1 MTIMPL
7 MPRTLPALLSVLL
20 CCPMLLC
27 ADQALVD
34 FSKELNLAAVE
45 THDVKLSLND
55 GRLRMETGQ
64 EERECGIVFKAPDG
78 RWNLSAFRDLAVEL
92 KNAGQNRV
100 RVFCE
105 IDNPRADGS
114 KSYMTQSIEVS
125 PGEEK
130 SLRVALPR
138 RFSASCARSF
148 RGCAA
153 CPDKSRFRA
162 SIWPR

>member
-1 MTIMPL
+1 M
-7 MPRTLPALLSVLL
+7 LPNAALRR
-20 CCPMLLC
+20 PG
-27 ADQALVD
+27 AVD

-138 RFSASCARSF
+138 RFSRELREKLSGMRGVPGQISIQSFDLAKVSQVARV
-148 RGCAA
+148 RGQVEGEQR
-153 CPDKSRFRA
+153 S
-162 SIWPR
+162 